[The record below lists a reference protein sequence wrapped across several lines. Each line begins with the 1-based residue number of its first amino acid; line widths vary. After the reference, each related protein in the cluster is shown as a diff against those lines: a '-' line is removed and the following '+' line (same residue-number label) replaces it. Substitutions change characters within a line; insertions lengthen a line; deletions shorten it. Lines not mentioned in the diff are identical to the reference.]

1 MSDQEIRQ
9 AYIEGF
15 AIKCAEYNVDP
26 QVLAELVFEK
36 DAQLGWMKRQAQGAM
51 GAVGNAAGKAY
62 DAVANSP
69 VGLGARMVMAKK
81 DRLGGNMAEGA
92 LNAAT
97 NVASAAN
104 TGTMALG
111 GAIHSGIKGG
121 INAAQTA
128 GKAIGNAAQ
137 AGSNAVQQGYGQA
150 VNTGMNA
157 LDKGLTGAMGVSG
170 GIRNAVGMDGMTQRY
185 QQGSQAAMAPQQPPQ
200 IQQVAQ
206 R

>member
-15 AIKCAEYNVDP
+15 ATKCAEYNVDP

-36 DAQLGWMKRQAQGAM
+36 DAQLGWMKRQ
-51 GAVGNAAGKAY
+51 AGKAY

-81 DRLGGNMAEGA
+81 DRLGGNMVEGA

-121 INAAQTA
+121 INLAQK
-128 GKAIGNAAQ
+128 GYNAAKEGINA
-137 AGSNAVQQGYGQA
+137 AGQGINTAKQYGQDVA
-150 VNTGMNA
+150 QGGLASAEQVGGGVGNVFRGVKNLFNQGAQNVDNA
-157 LDKGLTGAMGVSG
+157 RGAALPM
-170 GIRNAVGMDGMTQRY
+170 
-185 QQGSQAAMAPQQPPQ
+185 PPPK
-200 IQQVAQ
+200 QQVAQ